1 MSNNQYDQEEPLVFN
16 KMIMNVVFNLA
27 RDFEDQIT
35 ELQEQVQEL
44 QEKESK
50 RSSWPRGRPPMHEK
64 EKIIGTLESV
74 EGNRTQA
81 AKILGMSTRSV
92 RRIANQNE

>member
-50 RSSWPRGRPPMHEK
+50 RSSWPRGRPA
-64 EKIIGTLESV
+64 L
-74 EGNRTQA
+74 
-81 AKILGMSTRSV
+81 STV
-92 RRIANQNE
+92 